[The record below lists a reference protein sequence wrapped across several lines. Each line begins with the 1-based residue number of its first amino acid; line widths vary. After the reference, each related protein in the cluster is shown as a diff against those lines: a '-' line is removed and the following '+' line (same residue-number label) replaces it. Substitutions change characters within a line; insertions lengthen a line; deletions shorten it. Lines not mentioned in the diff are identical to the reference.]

1 MVRWLRPYYNTTGR
15 LGRLG
20 TFSASQHLSE
30 DPPRIRVAIAAG
42 ELNEGHHLPSVRQ
55 LAATLRVNPATVVQA
70 YRELEREGFLELR
83 HGAGTFVL
91 GVSDERKKGERV
103 RGAAEL
109 VRGML
114 AEAARL
120 GVNGEDLR
128 TALDRELG
136 RKSHD

>member
-1 MVRWLRPYYNTTGR
+1 MFDRI
-15 LGRLG
+15 
-20 TFSASQHLSE
+20 
-30 DPPRIRVAIAAG
+30 DPRSPTPLYDQIAGRIRVAIAAG
-42 ELNEGHHLPSVRQ
+42 ELNEGHHLPSVRH

-83 HGAGTFVL
+83 HGAGTFVR
-91 GVSDERKKGERV
+91 GITDERKKGERV

-120 GVNGEDLR
+120 GVNGEDVR